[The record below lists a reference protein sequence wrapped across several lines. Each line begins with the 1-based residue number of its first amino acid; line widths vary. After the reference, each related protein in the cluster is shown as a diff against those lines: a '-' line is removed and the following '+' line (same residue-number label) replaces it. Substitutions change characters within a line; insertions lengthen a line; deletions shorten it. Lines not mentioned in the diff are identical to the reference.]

1 MKIFTIAIIYLLSFK
16 NIINKCQSDDDVDSS
31 ASKSS
36 CTSRIFS
43 EKEKE
48 YDYYKCC
55 YVKAK
60 CPNILSGGTTET
72 KQCEGVTKNE
82 YDNIKAYADT
92 AKNLGCKD
100 VKIQC
105 KSSYL
110 KLALI
115 YFILIIL

>member
-16 NIINKCQSDDDVDSS
+16 NIINKCESDDDVDSS

-43 EKEKE
+43 ERETE
-48 YDYYKCC
+48 YGYYRCCYYKS
-55 YVKAK
+55 K
-60 CPNILSGGTTET
+60 CPDILSGGTTET
-72 KQCEGVTKNE
+72 KQCTGVTKNV
-82 YDNIKAYADT
+82 YDNIKTYVDAV
-92 AKNLGCKD
+92 KKVGCKD